1 MELNANTG
9 SPQPFEDVAMLVG
22 RRGIKPDHGQMHG
35 REHIVWNV
43 KQAHRQGSEKL
54 AVERELT
61 IAFGHNAL
69 KTLQLAEA
77 QGSLQI
83 REAVVEAKLLL
94 LIDPGT
100 SRTLL
105 KTVDIA
111 HNAMATKL
119 SHLLRK
125 ALIIGGRKTP
135 LTGGND
141 LHRVEAE
148 HADGAVAAVALS
160 LIHI

>member
-1 MELNANTG
+1 MQLNANTG

-105 KTVDIA
+105 KTVARPSRRLIFRLWMRFCADPSSPRA
-111 HNAMATKL
+111 LPCLRSSRLWLLKWELPMAWL
-119 SHLLRK
+119 
-125 ALIIGGRKTP
+125 
-135 LTGGND
+135 
-141 LHRVEAE
+141 
-148 HADGAVAAVALS
+148 
-160 LIHI
+160 